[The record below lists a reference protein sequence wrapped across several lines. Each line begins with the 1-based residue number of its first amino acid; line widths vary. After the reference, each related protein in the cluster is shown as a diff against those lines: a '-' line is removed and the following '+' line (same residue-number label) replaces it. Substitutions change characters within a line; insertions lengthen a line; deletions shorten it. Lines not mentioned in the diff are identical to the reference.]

1 MKAASLKNK
10 TRKIFANA
18 NAANVIL
25 IANTNYQ
32 DPNFL
37 YLTDI
42 SSGLFEGSLILL
54 TRHGAKILVSALEYE
69 DAVRH
74 TPNGMKII
82 KMESSKQIRRILAS
96 ELKGKVVGTNDEFM
110 TYAMHKRITK
120 KYSPAKTIDVSDALS
135 AARLIKDES
144 EIKHIKEAARV
155 TKRAM
160 MEIIKSFKD
169 GITEKALARRFDD
182 ISAKLGSDGPSFSTI
197 VCFGANASMPHHR
210 PDGTKLKYGDLVL
223 IDAGSKSG
231 NYCSDITRTF
241 IFGKDKKRIKDYEKK
256 IEMYNLVKSAQ
267 KKAIGAIK
275 EGVKG
280 SYVHNL
286 AADYINSYKNGKYNG
301 KFIHSLGHS
310 VGIEV
315 HDGAGL
321 SPGSTQPLKQNMI
334 VTVEPGVYVSG
345 FGGVRIEDD
354 ILVTKGG
361 AIIL

>member
-1 MKAASLKNK
+1 MEASALKSKAK
-10 TRKIFANA
+10 KIFANA

-42 SSGLFEGSLILL
+42 NSGLFEGSLILL
-54 TRHGAKILVSALEYE
+54 FRRGAKILVSALEYE
-69 DAVRH
+69 DASRH
-74 TPNGMKII
+74 IPKGMELIKI
-82 KMESSKQIRRILAS
+82 ESSQQIKSILNS
-96 ELKGKVVGTNDEFM
+96 GLKGKTLGTNDEFM
-110 TYAMHKRITK
+110 TYAMHKRITA
-120 KYSPAKTIDVSDALS
+120 KYSPAKVIDVSSALS
-135 AARLIKDES
+135 NARLVKEES
-144 EIKHIKEAARV
+144 EIKHIKKAAKI

-160 MEIIKSFKD
+160 LEIRKSFKP
-169 GITEKALARRFDD
+169 GITEKTLAQRFDD

-210 PDGTKLKYGDLVL
+210 PDGTKLKYGDFVL
-223 IDAGSKSG
+223 IDAGAKSR

-256 IEMYNLVKSAQ
+256 MEMYNLVKSAQ
-267 KKAIGAIK
+267 KKAIDSIRA
-275 EGVKG
+275 GVKG
-280 SYVHNL
+280 KDVHNL

-315 HDGAGL
+315 HDGPGL
-321 SPGSTQPLKQNMI
+321 SPGATKPLKQGMV
-334 VTVEPGVYVSG
+334 VTVEPGVYLSG

-354 ILVTKGG
+354 ILVTKDGS
-361 AIIL
+361 ITL